1 MVLSYKYTAAF
12 LNLKLKNIIQW
23 KNHFQNAKEKLI
35 LVYEIQEA

>member
-1 MVLSYKYTAAF
+1 MVLFYKYPAAF
-12 LNLKLKNIIQW
+12 LNLELKNIIKW